1 MAKKHYLRFPK
12 NHIAIMKKSLVLCAA
27 CLALLAIP
35 GCKFSSTRKNL
46 SPEQQDTIE
55 KQLSSMTL
63 REKVGQLFCVRPE
76 SLDPVFQSSQLG
88 MMEYKMQAVNEETRA
103 FCEKYPVGGITL
115 FSHNIDNPLQIKAFT
130 RDLHTLAGEPLL
142 SIDEEGGRVA
152 RIGNNGNFHVPT
164 YASMAAVGAT
174 GDPAKARDAGISI
187 GTYLKEYGFDVDFAP
202 VADVNTNPKNIVI
215 GDRAFSDHPKVA
227 APMVVKFLEG
237 LEEAGI
243 VACVKHFP
251 GHGDTVGDSH
261 HEYVQSDKTW
271 AEILACEMIT
281 FKAAIKAGAPM
292 IMSAHVAVPNVTG
305 DNLPATLSHFMLT
318 EKLRDELGFEG
329 VIITDAMGM
338 KAVSDRYSSGESAV
352 LTLKAGADIVLMP
365 ENLPE
370 AFDAVVAAVED
381 GTLPEERIDE
391 SVRRVLALKAL
402 AR

>member
-1 MAKKHYLRFPK
+1 
-12 NHIAIMKKSLVLCAA
+12 MKKTYF
-27 CLALLAIP
+27 LLAVCLTLLTIP
-35 GCKFSSTRKNL
+35 GCKSAPKKKNP
-46 SPEQQDTIE
+46 SQADVIE
-55 KQLSSMTL
+55 AQLSRMSL

-76 SLDPVFQSSQLG
+76 ALDPVFQSSGKG
-88 MMEYKMQAVNEETRA
+88 MAEYKMQAVNEQTKA
-103 FCEKYPVGGITL
+103 FCQQYPVGGVTL
-115 FSHNIDNPLQIKAFT
+115 FSHNIDNPEQLKAFT
-130 RDLHTLAGEPLL
+130 RDLHALCSAPLL

-152 RIGNNGNFHVPT
+152 RIGGNERFDVPT
-164 YASMAAVGAT
+164 YTSMAAVGAI
-174 GDPAKARDAGISI
+174 GDPAKAYEAGVAI
-187 GTYLKEYGFDVDFAP
+187 GTYLKEYGLDVDFAP
-202 VADVNTNPKNIVI
+202 VADVNTNPRNIVI
-215 GDRAFSDHPKVA
+215 GDRAFSDNPKVA
-227 APMVVKFLEG
+227 APMVVRFLKG
-237 LEEAGI
+237 LEEVGI

-271 AEILACEMIT
+271 EEILACEMIT

>member
-187 GTYLKEYGFDVDFAP
+187 GKYLKEYGFDVDFAP

-215 GDRAFSDHPKVA
+215 GDRAFSDNPKVA

-271 AEILACEMIT
+271 EEILACEMIT